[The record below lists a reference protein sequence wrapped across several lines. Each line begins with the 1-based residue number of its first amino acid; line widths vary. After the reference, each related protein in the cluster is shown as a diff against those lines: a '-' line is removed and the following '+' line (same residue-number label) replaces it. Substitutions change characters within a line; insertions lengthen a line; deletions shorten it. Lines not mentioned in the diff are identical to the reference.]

1 MRGFVPGNVCTLKQ
15 SKTKQQ
21 LNIDILFEIKN
32 KLTANRLNSK
42 NHRRQIKFLFLAQ
55 HTFCYQ
61 LLKMFLKITFGNQF

>member
-42 NHRRQIKFLFLAQ
+42 IKGD
-55 HTFCYQ
+55 
-61 LLKMFLKITFGNQF
+61 K